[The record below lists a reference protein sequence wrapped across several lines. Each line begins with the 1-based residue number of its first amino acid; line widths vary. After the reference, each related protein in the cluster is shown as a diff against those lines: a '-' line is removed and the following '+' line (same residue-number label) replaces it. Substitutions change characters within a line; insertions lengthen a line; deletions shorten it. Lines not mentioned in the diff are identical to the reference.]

1 MLEHIGCFPQK
12 AISPKSG
19 NVTNLLNTK
28 KQKQK
33 IRQNKTNPRAER
45 CDGKWILGCKC
56 CQDKYCKK
64 QYYLDKIVEEFE
76 EKLENFKEAIDFEGY
91 LKKDL
96 EIQQIFEIN

>member
-33 IRQNKTNPRAER
+33 IRQNEVTEEHAPSEEVILNPKRR
-45 CDGKWILGCKC
+45 IKWS
-56 CQDKYCKK
+56 
-64 QYYLDKIVEEFE
+64 
-76 EKLENFKEAIDFEGY
+76 
-91 LKKDL
+91 
-96 EIQQIFEIN
+96 